1 MSRVAGLSVSELEMV
16 HQIFP
21 RWEARARDMVLFT
34 EQIGGL
40 LHQLEA
46 TCEAVEDVCNRHAI
60 NSPAASSAKHLQLP
74 TSPRDI
80 KGLARRYSGSNVLGF
95 DSDAAAPAGAPAA
108 SPGPADRKR
117 RKSKLLSDGD

>member
-1 MSRVAGLSVSELEMV
+1 MV

-80 KGLARRYSGSNVLGF
+80 KGLAKRYSGSNVLGF
-95 DSDAAAPAGAPAA
+95 DSDADAAAPAGAPAA